1 MLRLLRPLLT
11 SIGIFL
17 LVCATR
23 SSVCQAQSS
32 DGLLITPLNHT
43 IQGRPGGKDSI
54 EFKVSNFLKTRTTI
68 EVGLRDLTQDASGA
82 PILSEAGSTPR
93 SASSWISVTQGKISL
108 APGQTQV
115 IRASVAIPPGVSG
128 SYHSALTLQLFAS
141 DAPTASGSAAAVVNQ
156 AILPIHVFINGALK
170 PSVEL
175 EGATL
180 DTAEGNIMVQD
191 ASSLEGKWVLV
202 PRVKNTGNSMVRIKG
217 DVIITSPQ
225 GELVGRYQVSGGD
238 PDGQAILPDATVSFP
253 ILIDSTLPDAQYPAR
268 VSLRFQGAKRIEGY
282 SAPLT
287 LTPRSE
293 GSTEQIPLGT
303 VSLGTI
309 ERTGLQA
316 LVEPRVIIGSVQ
328 PNAVRSQRITVTN
341 LEDFPVMV
349 QASASGLAIDTD
361 GETIALP
368 DPQTANWMTIA
379 PSAFRLGANQTRV
392 VSVRMN
398 APADDADRW
407 GLLQFEMSSKT
418 AGDSTLT
425 ASARTTI
432 LLRNVTGESGGAPVT
447 EKVALTRSAIGP
459 IVSVTIANRNQ
470 RALAFAASALQ
481 LDESVPT
488 PGADAATPTGTDKE
502 KTAVAPAS
510 FSLDGETNIVL
521 LPGASRRLDFQLP
534 ANVSAAQYQ
543 GVLKLRGL
551 AATGNAKATDDFS
564 VPFNLNL
571 TVPKPSGD
579 AKPAPAKSAPA
590 TAKPVAPK

>member
-1 MLRLLRPLLT
+1 MLRMWRPLFT

-17 LVCATR
+17 LACGAPL
-23 SSVCQAQSS
+23 SVCQAQSS
-32 DGLLITPLNHT
+32 DGLLITPLNRT
-43 IQGRPGGKDSI
+43 ILGRPGGKDSI
-54 EFKVSNFLKTRTTI
+54 EFKVSNFLKTRTNI
-68 EVGLRDLTQDASGA
+68 EVGLRDLTQDATGA
-82 PILSEAGSTPR
+82 PVLSDAGSTPQ
-93 SASSWISVTQGKISL
+93 SASKWISVTQGKIAL

-115 IRASVAIPPGVSG
+115 VRASIAIPPGVSG

-141 DAPTASGSAAAVVNQ
+141 DAPTVPGSSASVVNQ
-156 AILPIHVFINGALK
+156 AILPIHVFINGTLK

-175 EGATL
+175 QGATL
-180 DTAEGNIMVQD
+180 KTAAGNI
-191 ASSLEGKWVLV
+191 ASMTDEDELRGKWVLV

-217 DVIITSPQ
+217 DVIITSPK
-225 GELVGRYQVSGGD
+225 GELIGRYQVSGGD
-238 PDGQAILPDATVSFP
+238 PDGQAILPDATVEFP

-293 GSTEQIPLGT
+293 GSTAELPTGA

-316 LVEPRVIIGSVQ
+316 LVEPSVVIGTVQ
-328 PNAVRSQRITVTN
+328 PNSVRSQRVTVTN

-349 QASASGLAIDTD
+349 QANASGLAIDTD

-368 DPQTANWMTIA
+368 DSNTANWMTIA
-379 PSAFRLGANQTRV
+379 PSTFRLGGGQSRV

-398 APADDADRW
+398 APSDDQDRW

-418 AGDSTLT
+418 PNASTLT
-425 ASARTTI
+425 ATARTTI
-432 LLRNVTGESGGAPVT
+432 LLRNATNESGGSPVT
-447 EKVALTRSAIGP
+447 EKVALTRSALGP
-459 IVSVTIANRNQ
+459 IVSVTITNKNQ
-470 RALAFAASALQ
+470 RALAFAASGLQ
-481 LDESVPT
+481 LDENVPT
-488 PGADAATPTGTDKE
+488 VEPATAPAEVTKTGDAE
-502 KTAVAPAS
+502 KTASPPLS
-510 FSLDGETNIVL
+510 FSINGENNLVL

-534 ANVSAAQYQ
+534 ANIAAAQYQ

-551 AATGNAKATDDFS
+551 EAAGTAKATNDFS

-571 TVPKPSGD
+571 TIPKPTT
-579 AKPAPAKSAPA
+579 A
-590 TAKPVAPK
+590 TAPTPALAK